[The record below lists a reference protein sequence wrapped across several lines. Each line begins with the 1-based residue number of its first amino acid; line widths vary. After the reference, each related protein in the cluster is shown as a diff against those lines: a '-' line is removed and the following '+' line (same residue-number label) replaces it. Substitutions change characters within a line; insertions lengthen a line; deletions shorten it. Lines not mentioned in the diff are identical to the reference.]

1 MKTRK
6 KEESGARGDIVASR
20 NRFGHY
26 ERDRVSP
33 KNQPTAAR
41 RRVWGNMTVLSDLWN
56 QLTEERRAAWRRLA
70 GEVHSRPRLGQYG
83 RLDGRLLFLKL
94 NRVLATCGREPLLD
108 PPPLPQ
114 FGQNPVEQFTISEAS
129 GRVALKLRLRKAPA
143 EDILVF
149 ASPPRNAGRVYNS
162 DYGFIGI
169 LPASDGTES
178 DITEL
183 YLTKLKE
190 WRKLKDKNYQVPLAG
205 AKVFVQAVQ
214 QVNGWENDLW
224 MFRSSAFV
232 PAKAVEAG
240 RVRGASGVPKGG

>member
-1 MKTRK
+1 MRTAD
-6 KEESGARGDIVASR
+6 GQQRGKRGKVVASR

-33 KNQPTAAR
+33 KNRPTAAR
-41 RRVWGNMTVLSDLWN
+41 RRVWGSMTELSDRWN
-56 QLTEERRAAWRRLA
+56 KLPEERRAAWRRLA

-83 RLDGRLLFLKL
+83 WLDGRLLFLKL

-114 FGQNPVEQFTISEAS
+114 FSPNPVEQFTISGAT
-129 GRVALKLRLRKAPA
+129 GRVAFKLKLRKAPA

-149 ASPPRNAGRVYNS
+149 ASPPRNPGRAYNS

-169 LPASDGTES
+169 LPAPDGVES

-190 WRKLKDKNYQVPLAG
+190 WRKLSGKKYQVPLDG
-205 AKVFVQAVQ
+205 AKVFIQAVQ

-224 MFRSSAFV
+224 MFRSSAIV
-232 PAKAVEAG
+232 PAKAVGSG
-240 RVRGASGVPKGG
+240 RKKGGPEGPKGG